1 MATTLSRHHG
11 NYARPQKTL
20 PITMPTKNS
29 KTYTPQTRVALEP
42 PEISDTSTTYSRSRS
57 DGTFSDI
64 SNDYESSRYPTA
76 IDVVDELTDRMDK
89 VWDPTKMDKSIARQ
103 AQTWVA
109 SNCGPNEL
117 NLTNA
122 QIRPIERQAAGIG
135 RFASTTETAK
145 TESSG

>member
-103 AQTWVA
+103 AQT
-109 SNCGPNEL
+109 
-117 NLTNA
+117 
-122 QIRPIERQAAGIG
+122 
-135 RFASTTETAK
+135 
-145 TESSG
+145 